1 MEKLLSLITSPD
13 AWASLAA
20 LTTLEIVLGIDNVIF
35 ISIMADRLP
44 PEKRDKGRKLGL
56 LGALVTRLI
65 LLCFASWIVTLKEPL
80 VTLFESTS
88 HPIALS
94 GKAIILLLGGL
105 FLLYKATKEI
115 HDKLEGEEHGHGGSP
130 KAKTMLSVIA
140 MIMVIDIVFSIDSV
154 ITAVGMA
161 RELAVMILANLIA
174 LAVMLCA
181 AGFIA
186 RFVEQHPSVK
196 MLALSFL
203 LLIGF
208 SLIVEGLGF
217 HVPKG
222 YIYFAMGF
230 SVFVQF
236 LNIRAAQARKP
247 VALKAAAPVGLKKMM
262 GKTQILA
269 KDAAP
274 NGGTAG

>member
-56 LGALVTRLI
+56 LGALVTRLM

-80 VTLFESTS
+80 VTLFESTK

-115 HDKLEGEEHGHGGSP
+115 HDKLEGEEHGHGDSP
-130 KAKTMLSVIA
+130 KARTMLSVIA

-174 LAVMLCA
+174 LGVMLCA

-236 LNIRAAQARKP
+236 LNIRSAQARKP
-247 VALKAAAPVGLKKMM
+247 VALKSAAPVGLKKMM
-262 GKTQILA
+262 GRTQVLS

-274 NGGTAG
+274 NGGAA